1 MSTGIV
7 KKLLNTT
14 QNEKKNHNE
23 IVMLA
28 RSKVNSIESKIREA
42 LLNKKISHEDF
53 TTIIN
58 EEKNYHKLEVSIR
71 MMKTQRSNTEKI
83 IEEDK
88 RKDIDKIIR
97 QNDKKL

>member
-53 TTIIN
+53 TATIVN
-58 EEKNYHKLEVSIR
+58 LR
-71 MMKTQRSNTEKI
+71 
-83 IEEDK
+83 
-88 RKDIDKIIR
+88 
-97 QNDKKL
+97 

>member
-1 MSTGIV
+1 
-7 KKLLNTT
+7 
-14 QNEKKNHNE
+14 
-23 IVMLA
+23 MLA

-58 EEKNYHKLEVSIR
+58 EEKKLEVSIR

>member
-1 MSTGIV
+1 
-7 KKLLNTT
+7 
-14 QNEKKNHNE
+14 
-23 IVMLA
+23 MLA

-53 TTIIN
+53 TAIIN
-58 EEKNYHKLEVSIR
+58 EEKNYRKLEVSIR

>member
-1 MSTGIV
+1 
-7 KKLLNTT
+7 
-14 QNEKKNHNE
+14 
-23 IVMLA
+23 MLA
-28 RSKVNSIESKIREA
+28 RSKLNSIESKIPEA
-42 LLNKKISHEDF
+42 LINKKISHEDF
-53 TTIIN
+53 TAIIN
-58 EEKNYHKLEVSIR
+58 EGKNYRKLKVSIR

>member
-1 MSTGIV
+1 M
-7 KKLLNTT
+7 KK
-14 QNEKKNHNE
+14 KKNHNE

-28 RSKVNSIESKIREA
+28 RSKVNSIESKIPEA

-53 TTIIN
+53 TAIIN
-58 EEKNYHKLEVSIR
+58 EEKNYRKLKVSIR